1 MSSKKRKRKVRKLKQ
16 AGLPVVPAERR
27 RIRPRHSAALLLALS
42 LGIGNGRK

>member
-27 RIRPRHSAALLLALS
+27 RIRPRHSDMLIMALAMG
-42 LGIGNGRK
+42 LGRGNR

>member
-1 MSSKKRKRKVRKLKQ
+1 MSTKGQKRAIRKLKK
-16 AGLPVVPAERR
+16 AGKPVATQP